1 MFQVERRGEGAVLH
15 IAWSIDEADE
25 DIAGEATLA
34 PGATFIVARRMNLP
48 ERQPVVAE
56 TIDGSAYVFI
66 RLPYV
71 SDPAL
76 VVTATTSQPVV
87 HRGQRDNGAI
97 VEVTTPQGAS
107 TTPAPGQ
114 KISLTDSGS
123 RVQLRFP
130 DLRFTATVSFTAP
143 DLPDGSGT
151 VQLGVNS
158 LEQED
163 VWLIGAI
170 AVALSPDNGVVGH
183 ADLKQAFARWRGAE
197 EHSDGAFDRNVLR
210 PALAARGIEAGP
222 RMNKIVL
229 LVERSRRTA
238 EFPARV
244 LDDVR
249 HRLGRQD
256 V

>member
-1 MFQVERRGEGAVLH
+1 MLH
-15 IAWSIDEADE
+15 IVWS
-25 DIAGEATLA
+25 AGEQSGRVEIAV
-34 PGATFIVARRMNLP
+34 GATFILGRRMNLP
-48 ERQPVVAE
+48 VQQPVVAE
-56 TIDGSAYVFI
+56 QIDGSAYVFV

-76 VVTATTSQPVV
+76 VITATASQPVV
-87 HRGQRDNGAI
+87 HRGQRDNGA
-97 VEVTTPQGAS
+97 VFEVTTPSGGS

-123 RVQLRFP
+123 RIELRFP
-130 DLRFTATVSFTAP
+130 DLTFVAVVEFAAP
-143 DLPDGSGT
+143 EVPDGSGT
-151 VQLGVNS
+151 VQLGVDS
-158 LEQED
+158 LQHED
-163 VWLIGAI
+163 TWLIAAI
-170 AVALSPDNGVVGH
+170 AVALSPDNGVVAHG
-183 ADLKQAFARWRGAE
+183 DLKRAFARWRGVD

-238 EFPARV
+238 EFPVRV

-249 HRLGRQD
+249 QRLAPHD
-256 V
+256 VGT

>member
-1 MFQVERRGEGAVLH
+1 MLH
-15 IAWSIDEADE
+15 IAWS
-25 DIAGEATLA
+25 AGDQTGESRLA
-34 PGATFIVARRMNLP
+34 PGATFILARRMNLP

-56 TIDGSAYVFI
+56 TIDGSAYVFV

-71 SDPAL
+71 SDPSL
-76 VVTATTSQPVV
+76 VVTATAGQPVV

-97 VEVTTPQGAS
+97 VEVTTPQGGS

-123 RVQLRFP
+123 RVEARFP
-130 DLRFTATVSFTAP
+130 DLTFSAVVSFDAP
-143 DLPDGSGT
+143 DVLDGSGT
-151 VQLGVNS
+151 VQLGVES
-158 LEQED
+158 LQHDD

-183 ADLKQAFARWRGAE
+183 ADLKQAFARWRDVD

-210 PALAARGIEAGP
+210 PALAGRGIEAGP

-229 LVERSRRTA
+229 LVERCRRTA
-238 EFPARV
+238 EFPSRV

-249 HRLGRQD
+249 SRLSP
-256 V
+256 

>member
-1 MFQVERRGEGAVLH
+1 VLH
-15 IAWSIDEADE
+15 IVWSAGDQS
-25 DIAGEATLA
+25 GEATIRS
-34 PGATFIVARRMNLP
+34 GATFLLARRMNLP
-48 ERQPVVAE
+48 SQQPVVAE
-56 TIDGSAYVFI
+56 TIDGSAYVFV

-76 VVTATTSQPVV
+76 VVTATPGQPVV

-97 VEVTTPQGAS
+97 VEITTPLGS

-114 KISLTDSGS
+114 KISLTHSGS
-123 RVQLRFP
+123 RIELRFP
-130 DLRFTATVSFTAP
+130 DLTFSAVVSFTLP
-143 DLPDGSGT
+143 DVPDGSGT
-151 VQLGVNS
+151 VQLGVDS
-158 LEQED
+158 LQHD
-163 VWLIGAI
+163 DTWLVAAI
-170 AVALSPDNGVVGH
+170 AVALSPDNGVVPHG
-183 ADLKQAFARWRGAE
+183 DLKRAFAVWRGTD

-210 PALAARGIEAGP
+210 PALAARGLEAGP

-249 HRLGRQD
+249 ARLQGS
-256 V
+256 